1 MALEIG
7 RRVRA
12 LRQKRSLTQAA
23 LASRANLNQGFVS
36 EIERGNRNPSHTTLQ
51 VLAKA
56 LAVPA
61 SALVAGPYDAASL
74 CEDVKELP
82 MFADVPRD
90 GLDAN
95 RDGAKTYPVPRHLWR
110 PDRYVLRL
118 TSQSLEPTLKPDDLV
133 LVQSRPGVPP
143 RHVQGKICICLL
155 DGELVMGRLSVEQHG
170 PRAVV
175 VLRGDDPA
183 VAPVVA
189 DEARELHVEAV
200 VIFIIERVL

>member
-7 RRVRA
+7 RRVRT
-12 LRQKRSLTQAA
+12 LRQKRCLTQAA
-23 LASRANLNQGFVS
+23 LARRANLNQGFVS

-56 LAVPA
+56 LAVPP
-61 SALVAGPYDAASL
+61 SVLVAGPCDTESL
-74 CEDVKELP
+74 SEGVKELP
-82 MFADVPRD
+82 MFAAVPRG

-95 RDGAKTYPVPRHLWR
+95 REGAKSYPVLRHLWR

-133 LVQSRPGVPP
+133 LVQSRFGVAP
-143 RHVQGKICICLL
+143 RHVQGKICICRL
-155 DGELVMGRLSVEQHG
+155 DGELVIGRVSVEQRG
-170 PRAVV
+170 PRAAV
-175 VLRGDDPA
+175 VLRADDPA

-189 DEARELHVEAV
+189 DEGRELRIEAV
-200 VIFIIERVL
+200 VIFIIERAL